1 MTRSRDKVIDLVRVH
16 LGSPSEAPEVPHAAA
31 DRESS
36 GEAAEKPIPTRFQS
50 ARSLIETCS
59 KSSSSRVASPFFL
72 PLVRAAAARTF
83 GVRTIL
89 GTDLELFGPQQ
100 GQRWKRT
107 RGNGTRAA
115 VRPPGPE
122 KWSHRLGHPT

>member
-59 KSSSSRVASPFFL
+59 KSSTSSVVFVL
-72 PLVRAAAARTF
+72 LVPLGGAAAAPHNGTKA
-83 GVRTIL
+83 VLT
-89 GTDLELFGPQQ
+89 TDLELFGPQQ

-107 RGNGTRAA
+107 RGNGNRPA